1 MTIVELYAVAVGVD
15 CFMLAK
21 EIFLILF
28 IAVRDS
34 PPIHIYAYWK
44 EALYTLKRG
53 LCIIEPLPLWLI

>member
-1 MTIVELYAVAVGVD
+1 MTIVELYAVAVGMD

-34 PPIHIYAYWK
+34 PPIHIYAY
-44 EALYTLKRG
+44 
-53 LCIIEPLPLWLI
+53 